1 MRLYPNLVKA
11 VVEALEKIFVQGA
24 YADLVVEQ
32 TLKIDSKWGAR
43 DRKFIAKT
51 IYDIVRWYRLY
62 EACLG
67 KELQFFERFYAI
79 FAVSHILKGYELPPW
94 EEFKSINILQ
104 IKQAYEQYATTRK
117 IRASIPDWLD
127 ELGILEFG
135 ETGWTTEINSLNEEA
150 DVYLRANTLKTSVT
164 NLINALTIEK
174 IEVKPLEDQLF
185 KNLQNKPLKLLQ
197 RQRLQHLLAYKNG
210 LFEIQDAASQLVAPF
225 LQVKP
230 GMFVIDACA
239 GAGGKTLHVA
249 SLMENKGSILA
260 MDVEL
265 NKLQELE
272 RRAHRAGVEIIRTK
286 VVDSAAISK
295 NIGRADRLLLDVPC
309 SGLGVLK
316 RNPDAKWK
324 LSNEF
329 IAEIQKTQAKILS
342 DYSMMLKQGGLM
354 VYATCSIL
362 PSENQNQIRKFLNNS
377 GNAFEL
383 QDEKVILPSQGYDG
397 FYMACL
403 KKMAN

>member
-11 VVEALEKIFVQGA
+11 VVEALEKIFAQGA

-150 DVYLRANTLKTSVT
+150 DVYLRANTLKTSAT

-265 NKLQELE
+265 NKLQEL
-272 RRAHRAGVEIIRTK
+272 
-286 VVDSAAISK
+286 D
-295 NIGRADRLLLDVPC
+295 C
-309 SGLGVLK
+309 
-316 RNPDAKWK
+316 
-324 LSNEF
+324 
-329 IAEIQKTQAKILS
+329 
-342 DYSMMLKQGGLM
+342 
-354 VYATCSIL
+354 C
-362 PSENQNQIRKFLNNS
+362 
-377 GNAFEL
+377 
-383 QDEKVILPSQGYDG
+383 
-397 FYMACL
+397 
-403 KKMAN
+403 

>member
-1 MRLYPNLVKA
+1 
-11 VVEALEKIFVQGA
+11 
-24 YADLVVEQ
+24 
-32 TLKIDSKWGAR
+32 
-43 DRKFIAKT
+43 
-51 IYDIVRWYRLY
+51 
-62 EACLG
+62 
-67 KELQFFERFYAI
+67 
-79 FAVSHILKGYELPPW
+79 
-94 EEFKSINILQ
+94 
-104 IKQAYEQYATTRK
+104 
-117 IRASIPDWLD
+117 
-127 ELGILEFG
+127 
-135 ETGWTTEINSLNEEA
+135 
-150 DVYLRANTLKTSVT
+150 
-164 NLINALTIEK
+164 
-174 IEVKPLEDQLF
+174 
-185 KNLQNKPLKLLQ
+185 
-197 RQRLQHLLAYKNG
+197 